1 MSSTV
6 LKIAAVLTVLLALVL
21 AGLAWYLSRQ
31 YSEVPAVAPTVSSS
45 APVAADEPRERAVV
59 ALKRL
64 PAWEAVPA
72 EAVRLAPVAAKP
84 EGAFVRAEDVVGR
97 VPVMDIDA
105 GAPLAGRHFE
115 AGNALARLVPAGFQ
129 ALSMEVNDVIAVG
142 GFLRPGDVVD
152 VLVYLRGGSGVD
164 QPQARALMRG
174 LRVLAFDDRMVDQPE
189 PDPRESANRRRQRS
203 VVLAVPEKDAT
214 RLLLGSAMGEVR
226 LALHGQVD
234 ALAAP
239 ELALDEASGDDS
251 GNRGQGG
258 GQLARGVG
266 TSVAGGGPAS
276 PAGAAASAV
285 PVGATVSGAALGD
298 APVTAAQLT
307 RTQAATGTAR
317 HRVYVYRGSDVQ
329 TVLD

>member
-31 YSEVPAVAPTVSSS
+31 YSKVPAVAPAVGSS
-45 APVAADEPRERAVV
+45 APIVADEPRERAVV

-239 ELALDEASGDDS
+239 ELTLGEVGDAE

-276 PAGAAASAV
+276 PAGAAGSAV

-307 RTQAATGTAR
+307 RTQAATSTAR